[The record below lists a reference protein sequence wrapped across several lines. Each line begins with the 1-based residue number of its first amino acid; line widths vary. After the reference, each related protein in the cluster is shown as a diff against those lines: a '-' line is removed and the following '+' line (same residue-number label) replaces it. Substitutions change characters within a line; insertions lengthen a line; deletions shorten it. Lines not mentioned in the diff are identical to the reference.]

1 MQFKVTHL
9 ISVLFAE
16 VIALCLIA
24 SFRLINFESTAT
36 LLIFN
41 LLFTTLI
48 FQLKGTVNRKLSLLA
63 VGNII
68 GLFWSYAFCSLSAA
82 GTSVF
87 GEGFNVVYG
96 VFYPF
101 LNFMWVVSFWSLSL
115 AILTPSKN
123 MGAEV
128 NS

>member
-1 MQFKVTHL
+1 MQFKGNRL
-9 ISVLFAE
+9 ISILFAE
-16 VIALCLIA
+16 AIVLCLIA

-36 LLIFN
+36 LLVFN

-48 FQLKGTVNRKLSLLA
+48 FQLKGTANRKLSLLA
-63 VGNII
+63 MGNII
-68 GLFWSYAFCSLSAA
+68 GLFWSYVFCSLSAA
-82 GTSVF
+82 GASVF
-87 GEGFNVVYG
+87 GECFNVIYA

-115 AILTPSKN
+115 AILTSSKN
-123 MGAEV
+123 IGVEV